1 MAEISPDGK
10 DSFMSKRKI
19 WISGIKDGIPI
30 GLGYL
35 AVSFAFGIQA
45 EAIGLLPWQA
55 ALMSLTNVT
64 SAGQFAAL
72 AQIAVGAPY
81 WEIALTQLVLN
92 LRYCLMSCVLS
103 QKLERGAGIG
113 HRFGI
118 AFGVTDEIFALS
130 SLRSGPLSPFY
141 SYGLM
146 TAAIPGWV
154 LGTFLGVV
162 SGDLLPADIVS
173 ALGLAIYGM
182 FIAIIIPPAR
192 QDKVVLKVVLAAMLL
207 ATLFRYLPLLS
218 EISSGFQII
227 IIAVAVAAA
236 AAWLRPIKD
245 GEDHAG

>member
-1 MAEISPDGK
+1 
-10 DSFMSKRKI
+10 MSKRKI

-45 EAIGLLPWQA
+45 EAIGLQPWQA

-72 AQIAVGAPY
+72 GMIAAGASY

-103 QKLERGAGIG
+103 QKLERDAGLG

-130 SLRSGPLSPFY
+130 SLHPGALSPFY
-141 SYGLM
+141 TYGLM

-154 LGTFLGVV
+154 LGTFLGVI
-162 SGDLLPADIVS
+162 SGDLLQGNIVS

-182 FIAIIIPPAR
+182 FIAIIIPPAKR
-192 QDKVVLKVVLAAMLL
+192 DKVVLKVVLAAMLL
-207 ATLFRYLPLLS
+207 ATLFRYLPGLS
-218 EISSGFQII
+218 SISSGFQII
-227 IIAVAVAAA
+227 IIAIVVAGL
-236 AAWLRPIKD
+236 AAWLFPLKD

>member
-1 MAEISPDGK
+1 
-10 DSFMSKRKI
+10 MSRRKI
-19 WISGIKDGIPI
+19 WLSGIKDGIPI

-45 EAIGLLPWQA
+45 EAIGLSPWQA

-72 AQIAVGAPY
+72 GMIAIGASY

-103 QKLERGAGIG
+103 QKLARDAAPE

-130 SLRSGPLSPFY
+130 SLHPGELSPFY

-162 SGDLLPADIVS
+162 SGDLLPGNIVS

-182 FIAIIIPPAR
+182 FIAIIIPPAKK
-192 QDKVVLKVVLAAMLL
+192 DKVVLKVVLAAMLL
-207 ATLFRYLPLLS
+207 ATLFRYLPGLS
-218 EISSGFQII
+218 SISSGFQII
-227 IIAVAVAAA
+227 IIAIVVAGL
-236 AAWLRPIKD
+236 AAWLFPLKD
-245 GEDHAG
+245 GEDHEK